1 MSDKTALSTAETVR
15 YICHRTEDAIDVDG
29 HLQEEVWTRAQRSPR
44 FGDHTGQRSLFDTRA
59 AMLWDDQNLYVGF
72 WLEDRDMWGTQKEA
86 SPLVRQD
93 NNAGVLLVGR
103 GAYYEL
109 AVNPL
114 GATSEM
120 FYIWKEAYQRGDR
133 YDVPEFDLAV
143 HRPEVLGGGSNSD
156 YRAMRWAFSHW
167 RFPGLQVGVQVA
179 GTLNK
184 RDDIDQ
190 GWSVELAFPWEGLR
204 RLADAQS
211 LPPAAGDIW
220 RIGLVRR
227 QIIDQRASQR
237 QVSWTWQPLIE
248 SNMHVPKTH
257 LEMEFSRVPPGE
269 LGSNPA

>member
-1 MSDKTALSTAETVR
+1 MWTVICRRKFGLGRSTPRALGITPDSD
-15 YICHRTEDAIDVDG
+15 
-29 HLQEEVWTRAQRSPR
+29 R
-44 FGDHTGQRSLFDTRA
+44 FFDTRA

-120 FYIWKEAYQRGDR
+120 FYIWKEAYQRGGR

-167 RFPGLQVGVQVA
+167 RFPGRA
-179 GTLNK
+179 G
-184 RDDIDQ
+184 
-190 GWSVELAFPWEGLR
+190 R
-204 RLADAQS
+204 R
-211 LPPAAGDIW
+211 AG
-220 RIGLVRR
+220 RGYPE
-227 QIIDQRASQR
+227 Q
-237 QVSWTWQPLIE
+237 T
-248 SNMHVPKTH
+248 
-257 LEMEFSRVPPGE
+257 G
-269 LGSNPA
+269 

>member
-1 MSDKTALSTAETVR
+1 MSDKTVR

-29 HLQEEVWTRAQRSPR
+29 HLQEEAWARAPRSPR

-59 AMLWDDQNLYVGF
+59 AMLWDEQNLYVGF

-93 NNAGVLLVGR
+93 NNVGVLLVGR

-120 FYIWKEAYQRGDR
+120 FHIWKEAYQRGGR

-156 YRAMRWAFSHW
+156 YHAMRWAFSHW
-167 RFPGLQVGVQVA
+167 RFPGVQVGVQVA

-190 GWSVELAFPWEGLR
+190 GWSVELALPLGGVEKAGGRAKPAPGRWR
-204 RLADAQS
+204 YRADWAGAASDHRSARQS
-211 LPPAAGDIW
+211 AAG
-220 RIGLVRR
+220 LV
-227 QIIDQRASQR
+227 DLAA
-237 QVSWTWQPLIE
+237 
-248 SNMHVPKTH
+248 PK
-257 LEMEFSRVPPGE
+257 RKQY
-269 LGSNPA
+269 ACARD

>member
-1 MSDKTALSTAETVR
+1 MNDKTVR

-29 HLQEEVWTRAQRSPR
+29 HLREEAWSRAPRSPR
-44 FGDHTGQRSLFDTRA
+44 FGDHSGRRALFDTRA

-72 WLEDRDMWGTQKEA
+72 WLEDRDVCGAQGED
-86 SPLVRQD
+86 PLSVRQD

-120 FYIWKEAYQRGDR
+120 FHIWKEAYQRGGR

-167 RFPGLQVGVQVA
+167 RFPGLQVGVQVE
-179 GTLNK
+179 GSLNK

-190 GWSVELAFPWEGLR
+190 GWSVELAFPWEGLK

-211 LPPAAGDIW
+211 LPPGRRRCLASWAGAASD
-220 RIGLVRR
+220 RR
-227 QIIDQRASQR
+227 SAC
-237 QVSWTWQPLIE
+237 
-248 SNMHVPKTH
+248 
-257 LEMEFSRVPPGE
+257 
-269 LGSNPA
+269 

>member
-1 MSDKTALSTAETVR
+1 MSDKTVR
-15 YICHRTEDAIDVDG
+15 YVCHRTEGAIDVDG
-29 HLQEEVWTRAQRSPR
+29 HLREEAWARAPRSPR
-44 FGDHTGQRSLFDTRA
+44 FGDHTGRRALFDTRA
-59 AMLWDDQNLYVGF
+59 AMLWDDQNFYVGF
-72 WLEDRDMWGTQKEA
+72 WMEDRDVCGAEEED
-86 SPLVRQD
+86 PLVVRQD
-93 NNAGVLLVGR
+93 NNVGVLLVGR

-120 FYIWKEAYQRGDR
+120 FHIWKEAYQRGGR

-167 RFPGLQVGVQVA
+167 RFPGLQVGVQVE

-190 GWSVELAFPWEGLR
+190 GWSVELAFPWEGLK

-211 LPPAAGDIW
+211 LPPAAGDVW

-227 QIIDQRASQR
+227 QIIDQRASRR
-237 QVSWTWQPLIE
+237 QVSWTWQPLVE
-248 SNMHVPKTH
+248 SNMHVPETH
-257 LEMEFSRVPPGE
+257 LEIEFSRVPPGE
-269 LGSNPA
+269 SAANSA

>member
-1 MSDKTALSTAETVR
+1 MSDKTVR
-15 YICHRTEDAIDVDG
+15 YVCHRTEDAIDVDG
-29 HLQEEVWTRAQRSPR
+29 HLQEEAWVRAPRSPR
-44 FGDHTGQRSLFDTRA
+44 FGDHSGRRSLFDTRA
-59 AMLWDDQNLYVGF
+59 AMLWDDQNFYVGF
-72 WLEDRDMWGTQKEA
+72 WMEDRDVCGAEEED
-86 SPLVRQD
+86 PLVVRQD
-93 NNAGVLLVGR
+93 NNVGVLLVGR

-120 FYIWKEAYQRGDR
+120 FHIWKEAYQRGGR

-190 GWSVELAFPWEGLR
+190 GWSVELAFPWEGLK

-211 LPPAAGDIW
+211 LPPAAGDVW
-220 RIGLVRR
+220 RVGLVRR
-227 QIIDQRASQR
+227 QIIDQRASR
-237 QVSWTWQPLIE
+237 WQVLWAWQSLIE
-248 SNMHVPKTH
+248 SNLHVPETH
-257 LEMEFSRVPPGE
+257 LEVEFSLLPPGE
-269 LGSNPA
+269 SSANSA